1 MFRSKSPI
9 VRKTDKMTSFVTVL
23 WRYLILSSGFWV
35 TFSII
40 CFIFLYNP
48 DYGTNSKIDFFS
60 SWLVT
65 FQFLLVIIGVIIFS
79 GIIGAMISIPSIIL
93 KIMMKIRVDKK
104 INKGRQPIILIYLST
119 YFPILF
125 CVFSHIIVLL
135 ISTSTAPQYMRNW
148 FDDDYKIYKTQQKIY
163 SKLFETKSS
172 EINKKWEVIAKKISN
187 DSNIVFLLPHHIV
200 NKKNLLKETRSLL
213 DFENKWII
221 NSATKESMISS
232 ILSETEFPREDL
244 FSPIKFDEI
253 PKKNNKSQPNSLT
266 FIGINGKSA
275 FNFNNLFNN
284 SYVNLNIQNSWF
296 NVFLNRLAL
305 SQPHLLFFFKTGFI
319 TSSFQ
324 AWKWEYLINNNA
336 DLLSSYLNHINS
348 KDSKI
353 VHNNFLLYLTE
364 FEANSEKNLL
374 SSIDWPNNIKNYEV
388 DYNIKKIDFYLSNSI
403 KTLTKFNHKNI
414 WIVPYNSKDNSIQLG
429 VGFSNYNSNDNLMT
443 SEILG
448 QIIFQEENS
457 QNCHSFTTNYDPI
470 KVDKELLQK
479 NNYLL
484 DTLNQKKLGKPS
496 ISNKY
501 YLIIKDSIKYGV
513 FCQSSKTPPY
523 LAIKNEEFFS
533 KLINYQVFKNLNY
546 QIFIANEKKLKS
558 NDKDQSIQNKN
569 PKIEL
574 NLNNFYRQFFI
585 YKIQSD
591 NAITFSE
598 VSETEYAEFIKNYGT
613 EVKNIFHSSINYLIK

>member
-23 WRYLILSSGFWV
+23 WRYIILSSGFWIA
-35 TFSII
+35 FSII

-79 GIIGAMISIPSIIL
+79 GIIGAMISIPSIVL

-104 INKGRQPIILIYLST
+104 INKGRQPIILMYLST

-135 ISTSTAPQYMRNW
+135 ISSSTAPQYMRNW
-148 FDDDYKIYKTQQKIY
+148 FDNNYQIYKTQQKIY

-172 EINKKWEVIAKKISN
+172 EINKKWELVAKKIPN

-200 NKKNLLKETRSLL
+200 NKKNLLKETRNLL
-213 DFENKWII
+213 EFENKWII

-232 ILSETEFPREDL
+232 ILGEMEFPREDL

-253 PKKNNKSQPNSLT
+253 TKKNNKSQPNYLT

-284 SYVNLNIQNSWF
+284 SYVNLNIENSWF

-324 AWKWEYLINNNA
+324 SWRWEYLINNNA
-336 DLLSSYLNHINS
+336 DLLSSYLNQINS

-374 SSIDWPNNIKNYEV
+374 SSIDWPNNIKNYEI

-403 KTLTKFNHKNI
+403 KTLNKFNHKNI
-414 WIVPYNSKDNSIQLG
+414 WIVPYNSKDNSIQFG
-429 VGFSNYNSNDNLMT
+429 VGFSNYNTSDKLMT

-448 QIIFQEENS
+448 QIIFQEETS
-457 QNCHSFTTNYDPI
+457 QNCHSFKTNYDPI

-513 FCQSSKTPPY
+513 FCQSSKTPAY
-523 LAIKNEEFFS
+523 LAIKNDEFFS

-546 QIFIANEKKLKS
+546 QIFIANEKKFKS
-558 NDKDQSIQNKN
+558 NDKDQLIQHKIQKN
-569 PKIEL
+569 EL

-591 NAITFSE
+591 NAIAFSE